1 MRTRRAVSIQTN
13 KNIKTI
19 MKKTYIA
26 PEVEEIKVNVANM
39 MASSLGINETEVDT
53 NDEQLGREEKKISS
67 PGVWGNEW

>member
-1 MRTRRAVSIQTN
+1 
-13 KNIKTI
+13 

-39 MASSLGINETEVDT
+39 MASSLGINETTEVDT
-53 NDEQLGREEKKISS
+53 NEEQLGREEKKISS

>member
-1 MRTRRAVSIQTN
+1 MRTRCAVSLQTN